1 MAYEP
6 ARAPEL
12 QAALDQPTSETR
24 RAALRALV
32 SKYATLHPADVKE
45 IVEASPII
53 GGGANQVD
61 VRPVF
66 SGLRDQ
72 LCPGALL
79 GLASGMTNW
88 PGVREAIVNPTAYGV
103 ADTSTKTGFAFGLH
117 RSLDVSSL
125 TAQIRADAVAHGY
138 TATTPGASASMTTV
152 TMPIKTAGLA
162 NAQVAFDYLVKKRL
176 EQEVSNLEA
185 NGMDASFADVAAM
198 EREVMDNVVAKFGE
212 ADANPLKALIEMRAS
227 QGNRPNYENAAEP
240 GAGTSAFSI
249 VQDTIG
255 HTAAATITSAVMPGA
270 VAAGTVAMTAAA
282 PPVTV
287 TPIDNATKAAVPA
300 GTAPSEEP
308 KPVLIEGNMTVGINA
323 MLSAAT
329 GGKITDINAVLGAVH
344 GQQIQVR
351 ALTQQLAT
359 LAARPTAA
367 PVATTFKSAD
377 GKMPNLN
384 VKMVKASSLNW
395 NTPGKPPKTLDFDVP
410 YFEWTDDAG
419 KAVEHPLVPVLD
431 PHYKFRGAPLQA
443 FLEAIVAGRKGII
456 TGHTG
461 SGKTT
466 FIEQLCARLCYPM
479 IRVNMDS
486 EITPVDLIGMTHI
499 EPDGKGGTRS
509 YFREGILP
517 KAMTQPCLFLID
529 EFDFIRP
536 EISFV
541 LNRMLEDKGLML
553 NEDGGRLVQAHPWFR
568 VMATGNTKGQGD
580 DTNVYKGAQVQSA
593 AFLDRFTTMV
603 EMPYL
608 REKEEVDLLLKR
620 VPALP
625 KEIAEQLV
633 KFVGEIRNAFTMG
646 EIYMTVSPRGLVS
659 CAEKI
664 VHFLPLVDKPKY
676 AVDFALDVTILGKAA
691 KQDLQKMKE
700 FQDRCF
706 K

>member
-6 ARAPEL
+6 AQAPEL
-12 QAALDQPTSETR
+12 QAALDQPTSEAR

-32 SKYATLHPADVKE
+32 SKYAPLDPDDVKR
-45 IVEASPII
+45 IVAGSPIC
-53 GGGANQVD
+53 GTASNQVD
-61 VRPVF
+61 VRPVY

-79 GLASGMTNW
+79 GLACGWAGWDM
-88 PGVREAIVNPTAYGV
+88 VEAALSNPSLFGV
-103 ADTSTKTGFAFGLH
+103 ADASTKTGFAFGLH
-117 RSLDVSSL
+117 HSLQMHLNDL
-125 TAQIRADAVAHGY
+125 TARIKTDADA
-138 TATTPGASASMTTV
+138 ATTGAAMTT
-152 TMPIKTAGLA
+152 TMTLKTAGLA
-162 NAQVAFDYLVKKRL
+162 NAQVAFDQLMKNRL
-176 EQEVSNLEA
+176 EQEIASLES
-185 NGMDASFADVAAM
+185 NGMEASHADLAAL
-198 EREVMDNVVAKFGE
+198 EREVIDLITATFGE
-212 ADANPLKALIEMRAS
+212 QDTAALKALIEMRAQ
-227 QGNRPNYENAAEP
+227 QGNRPDYTKAGVAMP
-240 GAGTSAFSI
+240 GTSAGSI
-249 VQDTIG
+249 VADVIG
-255 HTAAATITSAVMPGA
+255 HTAAATTVAVATPTAPAASLTVGPSPTGSVSPDGA
-270 VAAGTVAMTAAA
+270 VQVVSVPTPAAA
-282 PPVTV
+282 
-287 TPIDNATKAAVPA
+287 KE
-300 GTAPSEEP
+300 EEP
-308 KPVLIEGNMTVGINA
+308 KPVLVEGQMTVGINA
-323 MLSAAT
+323 MLAAAT
-329 GGKITDINAVLGAVH
+329 GGKIADINAILGALH

-351 ALTQQLAT
+351 ALTQQVAT
-359 LAARPTAA
+359 LASRPLAGAAPTA
-367 PVATTFKSAD
+367 FKSAD
-377 GKMPNLN
+377 GKTPNLN
-384 VKMVKASSLNW
+384 VKMVKAGTLDW
-395 NTPGKPPKTLDFDVP
+395 NAPGGKAPKTLDFDVP
-410 YFEWTDDAG
+410 LFQWTDDAG
-419 KAVEHPLVPVLD
+419 AAVEHPLVPAID

-443 FLEAIVAGRKGII
+443 FLEAIAAGRKGIL

-466 FIEQLCARLCYPM
+466 FFEQVCARLCLPM

-486 EITPVDLIGMTHI
+486 EITPVDLLGMTHI

-625 KEIAEQLV
+625 KETAEQLV
-633 KFVGEIRNAFTMG
+633 RFVGEIRNSFTQG
-646 EIYMTVSPRGLVS
+646 EVYMTVSPRGLVS

-664 VHFLPLVDKPKY
+664 VHFLPLVDRPKY